1 MVDYIE
7 RFKPFFKDDAD
18 FDNIEKLTDILDW
31 PVETLKV
38 FDVEWKD
45 GFTELDI
52 NTVQDFA
59 QFKEPIII
67 ENFESEGIN
76 KAAMIAEMI
85 FWQITRLAEKGEQKK
100 KIMLIGLD
108 NAGKTSTLTALS
120 EQYSSIKKLLP
131 TRGLVRQSMTVFG
144 YEVMSF
150 DMGGQAEYRDQY
162 FENADKYFEA
172 ADLLIYCI
180 DIQDNNRYDESLEYL
195 GKVCETFEKF
205 GFYPPILIVFTKM
218 DPDLMNDVDLNKN
231 RIALIDKIETICPKF
246 DVGYVNSSIFDRNSI
261 ENLFSFALKR
271 ISTSNAVIEESI
283 HQFIMDIEARS
294 CCLISSGGL
303 VYGSYGET
311 KQEEEMLNNSA
322 SYLQNLYQ
330 FHVGQGLQREDSYLL
345 NYKTNN
351 LYFVAES
358 ITDSES
364 GSVYLWILTHDIEKE
379 MLHIAHFKEEL
390 IPLIKIFL

>member
-1 MVDYIE
+1 MAEYIE

-18 FDNIEKLTDILDW
+18 FENVQKLTDILEW

-38 FDVEWKD
+38 FDEGWKTS
-45 GFTELDI
+45 FTDLDI
-52 NTVQDFA
+52 NTIQDLA
-59 QFKEPIII
+59 QYKEPILLDEISSD
-67 ENFESEGIN
+67 EIN
-76 KAAMIAEMI
+76 KAAMMAEMI
-85 FWQITRLAEKGEQKK
+85 FWNVTRLAEKGEQKK

-131 TRGLVRQSMTVFG
+131 TRGLVRQSVSVFG
-144 YEVMSF
+144 YEIMGY

-172 ADLLIYCI
+172 ADLLMYCI
-180 DIQDNNRYDESLEYL
+180 DIQDPNRYEESLEYL
-195 GKVCETFEKF
+195 GRVCKTFEKF
-205 GFYPPILIVFTKM
+205 GFFPPILIIFTKM
-218 DPDLMNDVDLNKN
+218 DPDLMNDVDLNKS
-231 RIALIDKIETICPKF
+231 RIKLIERIEEICTKF

-261 ENLFSFALKR
+261 ENVFSFALKR
-271 ISTSNAVIEESI
+271 ISTSNAVIEELLC
-283 HQFIMDIEARS
+283 QFIGDIEARA

-322 SYLQNLYQ
+322 LYLQNLYL
-330 FHVGQGLQREDSYLL
+330 FHLGQGVQAEDTYLMH
-345 NYKTNN
+345 YKGNN
-351 LYFVAES
+351 LYFIAEL
-358 ITDSES
+358 ITESES
-364 GSVYLWILTHDIEKE
+364 GSVYLWILTHDMEKE
-379 MLHIAHFKEEL
+379 MLHISQFKEEL